1 MKMLVHRE
9 AVSTAQPFD
18 FAQLK
23 LFLRIDHTEED
34 IIISSLGQTA
44 AAEIEQFAQ
53 IALLTQTIRV
63 VVFDPPQ
70 QYGFSL
76 PISPARLDATAT
88 VTVDGEAFT
97 GFQFEG
103 GKRPYLR
110 WLAPFY
116 DLSPSRV
123 VIEYQAGYGAT
134 NSAIPA
140 DLAQAIR
147 DQAAILYEARGIG
160 DAKSLSSS
168 PHMARI
174 GARYRGVI
182 AG

>member
-18 FAQLK
+18 FTQLK
-23 LFLRIDHTEED
+23 LFLRVDHGEED
-34 IIISSLGQTA
+34 ILISSLGLTA
-44 AAEIEQFAQ
+44 AAEIEHFAQ

-63 VVFDPPQ
+63 VIFDPPQ
-70 QYGFSL
+70 QYGFTL
-76 PISPARLDATAT
+76 PVGPARLDATAT
-88 VTVDGEAFT
+88 VTVDGEPFT

-116 DLSPSRV
+116 DLSPSRI
-123 VIEYQAGYGAT
+123 VIEYQAGFGGSYT
-134 NSAIPA
+134 AIPA

-147 DQAAILYEARGIG
+147 DQAAILYDARGAV
-160 DAKSLSSS
+160 DPKTLTSS

-174 GARYRGVI
+174 GARYRGVT